1 MKREILLDERRR
13 IQLDMLEEFQE
24 FCEKKGIRYSLAY
37 GTLIG
42 AIRHKGYIPWDDDVD
57 IMMPLPDMQ
66 RLKNEFISDNIKYCD
81 IDTEKHYDFPFS
93 RLAFKKTYGKI
104 GVAFKRYGVNID
116 VYPIFNVADT
126 IEERNKYFEK
136 GRLLLN
142 KRLKFIKWRGLAM
155 SYLPI
160 STIPGF
166 DKSVREYR
174 DYMIQNSY
182 LYGSTNHFFVFG
194 GYLDIKE
201 RELCTYDFD
210 LFDGL
215 TKVDFEGLKLNSIE
229 RYHEYLTSYYGDYM
243 QLPPEEE
250 RVPYHGGKYYWR

>member
-1 MKREILLDERRR
+1 MKREILLEERRR

-24 FCEKKGIRYSLAY
+24 FCEKKGIKYSLAY

-66 RLKNEFISDNIKYCD
+66 RLKNEFISDNVKYCD
-81 IDTEKHYDFPFS
+81 IDTEKHFEYGFS
-93 RLAFKKTYGKI
+93 RLACKKTFGKA
-104 GVAFKRYGVNID
+104 GVSFKSYGVNID
-116 VYPIFNVADT
+116 VYPVLSVADT
-126 IEERNKYFEK
+126 LEERDEYFEK

-142 KRLKFIKWRGLAM
+142 KRLKYIKWRGLAM

-166 DKSVREYR
+166 DRSVREYR
-174 DYMIQNSY
+174 DYMMQNSY
-182 LYGSTNHFFVFG
+182 PYGATNHFFVYG
-194 GYLDIKE
+194 GDLSKKE

-215 TKVDFEGLKLNSIE
+215 IKVDFEGFKLNAIE
-229 RYHEYLTSYYGDYM
+229 RYHEYLTYYYGDYM
-243 QLPPEEE
+243 QLPPEED
-250 RVPYHGGKYYWR
+250 RIPYHGGRYFWK